1 MPPIEVWGP
10 AVWRLFH
17 TLAERVNEQ
26 LYPVIANQLFA
37 QIVSICKVLPC
48 PDCATDATH
57 FLSKI
62 KINEYKTKTDFKN
75 LLYLFH
81 NYVNAKKRKPLFNY
95 ANINVYANYKLVP
108 VCNHF
113 FNVFNTKGNMKLIAE
128 TFQRNLI
135 QNNFKKWLVANIGA
149 FIPPQPVSPEV
160 IIEEPVQE
168 VIIEEPVSEVIIE
181 EPDQEVIE
189 EPDQEFIIE
198 EPDQEVI
205 EEPVQEVIIKEPV
218 SEVIEEPDQEVIE
231 EPDQEVIEEQ
241 VIEEPDQ
248 EIIEEPDQEVI
259 EE

>member
-149 FIPPQPVSPEV
+149 FIPPQPISPEV
-160 IIEEPVQE
+160 IIEEPDQEIIEEPVQEIIEEPVQE
-168 VIIEEPVSEVIIE
+168 VIEEPDQEIIE
-181 EPDQEVIE
+181 EPDQE
-189 EPDQEFIIE
+189 IIE
-198 EPDQEVI
+198 EPDQE
-205 EEPVQEVIIKEPV
+205 
-218 SEVIEEPDQEVIE
+218 
-231 EPDQEVIEEQ
+231 

-259 EE
+259 EEPVQEVIEEPDQEIIEE

>member
-48 PDCATDATH
+48 PDCAIDATH

-149 FIPPQPVSPEV
+149 FIPPQPISPEV

-181 EPDQEVIE
+181 EPDQEIIE
-189 EPDQEFIIE
+189 EPDQEVIE

-205 EEPVQEVIIKEPV
+205 EEPVQ
-218 SEVIEEPDQEVIE
+218 EVIEEPDQEVIE
-231 EPDQEVIEEQ
+231 EPDQEVIEE
-241 VIEEPDQ
+241 
-248 EIIEEPDQEVI
+248 
-259 EE
+259 